1 MTSLIRTIITWLCS
15 SASVTLSFFVCYY
28 ETSSIWL
35 TYCSHGFPLLSDYY
49 TTLNNHVC
57 RNGNLPGLCAFLRIH
72 GSYCCP
78 CFRQHWSRLVSTFVD
93 DGRKDAAVRILQRQL
108 LTDAIWNFLT
118 AELPSRVLVS
128 PVWV

>member
-1 MTSLIRTIITWLCS
+1 MIVSPGS
-15 SASVTLSFFVCYY
+15 
-28 ETSSIWL
+28 
-35 TYCSHGFPLLSDYY
+35 PLLPDY
-49 TTLNNHVC
+49 TTLNHHVC

-78 CFRQHWSRLVSTFVD
+78 CFRQHWSRLVSTIVD
-93 DGRKDAAVRILQRQL
+93 DVRKDAAVRILQRQL